1 MNKSLTVSFVFSL
14 GLHLSTI
21 TLAKE
26 GMILQDYIYNPKEL
40 FMKAM
45 QNRQQMNLLFVDTV
59 QQDLGGAK
67 PVATG
72 VISDNDSVAQ
82 DKSLQH
88 AIGNLAPN
96 LGKVSGAKQ
105 LGDTSPA
112 IGPTVPGSP
121 GQNVQMMD
129 DIKVA
134 PQMPASQAQGYY
146 PKKGQPAAPKP
157 KTFHPEEPAPK
168 TMEPAKQASEAK
180 LADQQQKAPDQIVEK
195 QEPYLDVTTKRADTD
210 DVIIPGQQPGKDDSN
225 AVRNVDVKQP
235 PAQKEDYRKKRQ
247 ELEDW
252 LADQEQDQ
260 QEDRDEA
267 PRGSSDEGRED
278 VPGKKAQNRRGAV
291 ALQGGSFKKLSSD
304 ESGDVERFG
313 AVSFNAQKYA
323 LGHYFKKIKDKVE
336 GYWLPY
342 LAFTYSGD
350 SFKENRTVVLF
361 RIYPSGEVKY
371 VKVLEHRGDEVLRD
385 FCVAAIKNTAPY
397 DPLPETFLS
406 MVDYGYLP
414 IVFTFMY

>member
-59 QQDLGGAK
+59 AQDPGGAK
-67 PVATG
+67 PSPTG

-88 AIGNLAPN
+88 AMGNLAPN
-96 LGKVSGAKQ
+96 LGAAGGAKQ

-112 IGPTVPGSP
+112 MGPTVPGSP
-121 GQNVQMMD
+121 GQDVQMMD
-129 DIKVA
+129 DINVKPQPPAA
-134 PQMPASQAQGYY
+134 PAGGYY
-146 PKKGQPAAPKP
+146 PKKGKPAPRAPKQ
-157 KTFHPEEPAPK
+157 FHPEEPAPQAPEPPQK
-168 TMEPAKQASEAK
+168 TSPAAPPAPAAQEKEPF
-180 LADQQQKAPDQIVEK
+180 
-195 QEPYLDVTTKRADTD
+195 LDVTTKAKDAASDVLVPEKGAAKGD
-210 DVIIPGQQPGKDDSN
+210 D
-225 AVRNVDVKQP
+225 AP
-235 PAQKEDYRKKRQ
+235 PAAAQRAADKKKDIVKMRQ
-247 ELEDW
+247 DMEDW
-252 LADQEQDQ
+252 LAEQSDR
-260 QEDRDEA
+260 QEDDDDA
-267 PRGSSDEGRED
+267 QRGAADDGRED
-278 VPGKKAQNRRGAV
+278 VPPKKAQNKRGAV
-291 ALQGGSFKKLSSD
+291 ALQGGAFKKLSSD
-304 ESGDVERFG
+304 ERGDVERFG
-313 AVSFNAQKYA
+313 EVSFNAQKYA
-323 LGHYFKKIKDKVE
+323 LGHYFKRIKDKVE

-350 SFKENRTVVLF
+350 SFKENKTVVLF
-361 RIYPSGEVKY
+361 RIYPSGEVKD

-385 FCVAAIKNTAPY
+385 FCIAAVKNTAPY
-397 DPLPETFLS
+397 DPLPESFLS